1 MSTDTKPL
9 IDARDIPL
17 PRDPRHQR
25 LVDLILDGVP
35 KGDAYASLY
44 PRSAKKSRNPA
55 CGAVLRRPDVKAYMA
70 SIRRAA
76 AIDTALSVAEKRQFL
91 ARVVR
96 CKPNVEPDDSDLWQE
111 IRIEETET
119 ASRITRKLPGK
130 CECIKLDNELD
141 GSDPATNA
149 LDKLAT
155 ALARLGKS

>member
-1 MSTDTKPL
+1 MSADPQPL

-70 SIRRAA
+70 GIRRIAVSEKV
-76 AIDTALSVAEKRQFL
+76 LSIIEKREFL

-96 CKPNVEPDDSDLWQE
+96 CQPHLEPDDSDLWQE

-119 ASRITRKLPGK
+119 ATRITRKLPGK

-149 LDKLAT
+149 LDQLAT